1 LSLRIAEWK
10 RRGYTD
16 DPAKEELPLID
27 SLTFP
32 DIVDYYQ
39 KSIKGKPII
48 IGVLGNPKDI
58 SIDALKKFGKVIRL
72 NEKKLFNEKDTMF

>member
-1 LSLRIAEWK
+1 M
-10 RRGYTD
+10 
-16 DPAKEELPLID
+16 ID

>member
-1 LSLRIAEWK
+1 M
-10 RRGYTD
+10 D
-16 DPAKEELPLID
+16 NN
-27 SLTFP
+27 
-32 DIVDYYQ
+32 Q
-39 KSIKGKPII
+39 KNIKGKPII